1 MESWLTII
9 LWAAGG
15 IAVGYYVRLVLAQRK
30 VSHAEAE
37 ADKIIKKAQEKLDE
51 AAKREKEIIITAK
64 EEASKIRERIEKEEQ
79 QRRGEISDLDKRLR
93 QKDETLDK
101 RAMELDKK
109 QEAVFE
115 QDKEIKS
122 IKEEILKIREQQE
135 EKLSAIAKLT
145 KDEAKEL
152 LLKRAE
158 KDAKEDIVKLMHDIE
173 SQAREEADVKAR
185 DIISAAIQRYAG
197 ETAVETTTNVV
208 PIPSDEMKGRII
220 GKEGRNI
227 QAFERATGVDLIVD
241 DTPDVVVVSCFD
253 PVRRAIA
260 KNALEKLVSDGRIQP
275 ARIEEVVE
283 KAQKEIANEIKKA
296 GEEAVME
303 LGLTGLPLDLVKI
316 IGRLKYRTSYGQ
328 NILQHSV
335 ESAHLASMMA
345 AQVGADIRLSK
356 LAALMHDVGKALD
369 HEFEGGHA
377 ELSRDIAIKYGL
389 PKEVIQA
396 VEVSHEGSGGPKSAI
411 DFISMAADAIS
422 SSRPGARRES
432 LEQFIKRLVDL
443 ENIAKSFPGID
454 RVYAIQ
460 AGREVRVM
468 VIPEEV
474 DDLGI
479 IKMAKEIAQ
488 KIEKEMT
495 YPGTVKVNIIREL
508 RAEEIAKWIP
518 LEISQ

>member
-1 MESWLTII
+1 MENWLTIL
-9 LWAAGG
+9 LWVVGG
-15 IAVGYYVRLVLAQRK
+15 GLLGYYIRLALAQRK

-37 ADKIIKKAQEKLDE
+37 ADKILKKAQEKLED
-51 AAKREKEIIITAK
+51 AGKREKEIVITAK
-64 EEASKIRERIEKEEQ
+64 EEASKIRERVEKEEQ
-79 QRRGEISDLDKRLR
+79 QRRLELSELEKRLR

-101 RAMELDKK
+101 RATELDKK
-109 QEAVFE
+109 QDAVFE
-115 QDKEIKS
+115 QDKEIKEV
-122 IKEEILKIREQQE
+122 KEEVIKIREQQE
-135 EKLSAIAKLT
+135 DKLSAIAKLS

-158 KDAKEDIVKLMHDIE
+158 KDAKEDIVKLIHDIE
-173 SQAREEADVKAR
+173 SQAREEADTKAR
-185 DIISAAIQRYAG
+185 DIIATAIQRYAG
-197 ETAVETTTNVV
+197 ETAVESTTYAV

-241 DTPDVVVVSCFD
+241 DTPDVVVISCFD

-275 ARIEEVVE
+275 ARIEEVVD
-283 KAQKEIANEIKKA
+283 KAQKEIAVEIKKA

-328 NILQHSV
+328 NILHHSV
-335 ESAHLASMMA
+335 EAAHLAGMMA
-345 AQVGADIRLSK
+345 AQIGADVRLCK

-432 LEQFIKRLVDL
+432 LEQFIKRLGDL

-479 IKMAKEIAQ
+479 IKMAKEMAQ

-495 YPGTVKVNIIREL
+495 YPGVVKVNIIREL
-508 RAEEIAKWIP
+508 RAEETAK
-518 LEISQ
+518 

>member
-1 MESWLTII
+1 MIL
-9 LWAAGG
+9 LWALGG
-15 IAVGYYVRLVLAQRK
+15 ALVGYYLRWTLSQRK

-37 ADKIIKKAQEKLDE
+37 ADKILKKAQERLDE
-51 AAKREKEIIITAK
+51 AAKKEKEIVITAK
-64 EEASKIRERIEKEEQ
+64 EEASKIRERAEKEEQ
-79 QRRGEISDLDKRLR
+79 QRRGEISEVDKRLR

-101 RAMELDKK
+101 RATELDKK

-115 QDKEIKS
+115 QDKEIKEV
-122 IKEEILKIREQQE
+122 KEEVIKIREQQE
-135 EKLSAIAKLT
+135 EKLAAIAKLT

-158 KDAKEDIVKLMHDIE
+158 KEAKDDILKVMKDIE
-173 SQAREEADVKAR
+173 DQAREEAEAKAR
-185 DIISAAIQRYAG
+185 DIISAAMQRYAG
-197 ETAVETTTNVV
+197 EASVETTTNVV

-260 KNALEKLVSDGRIQP
+260 KSALEKLVSDGRIQP

-283 KAQKEIANEIKKA
+283 RAQKDIATEIKKA

-303 LGLTGLPLDLVKI
+303 LGLTGLPIDLIKLV
-316 IGRLKYRTSYGQ
+316 GRLKYRTSYGQ
-328 NILQHSV
+328 NILHHSI
-335 ESAHLASMMA
+335 EAAHLAGMMA
-345 AQVGADIRLSK
+345 AQIGADVRLAK
-356 LAALMHDVGKALD
+356 LAALMHDIGKALD
-369 HEFEGGHA
+369 HEFEGSHA
-377 ELSRDIAIKYGL
+377 ELSRDIAVKYGL

-396 VEVSHEGSGGPKSAI
+396 IEVSHEAAGGPKSAI

-422 SSRPGARRES
+422 ASRPGARRES
-432 LEQFIKRLVDL
+432 LEQFIKRLSDL

-460 AGREVRVM
+460 AGREVRVL

-479 IKMAKEIAQ
+479 IKMAKEMAQ
-488 KIEKEMT
+488 RIEKEMT
-495 YPGTVKVNIIREL
+495 YPGTVKVNVIREL
-508 RAEEIAKWIP
+508 RAEEIAK
-518 LEISQ
+518 

>member
-1 MESWLTII
+1 
-9 LWAAGG
+9 
-15 IAVGYYVRLVLAQRK
+15 
-30 VSHAEAE
+30 
-37 ADKIIKKAQEKLDE
+37 
-51 AAKREKEIIITAK
+51 
-64 EEASKIRERIEKEEQ
+64 
-79 QRRGEISDLDKRLR
+79 
-93 QKDETLDK
+93 
-101 RAMELDKK
+101 
-109 QEAVFE
+109 
-115 QDKEIKS
+115 
-122 IKEEILKIREQQE
+122 
-135 EKLSAIAKLT
+135 
-145 KDEAKEL
+145 
-152 LLKRAE
+152 
-158 KDAKEDIVKLMHDIE
+158 MHDIE

-335 ESAHLASMMA
+335 ESAHLARMMA

-508 RAEEIAKWIP
+508 RAEEIAK
-518 LEISQ
+518 

>member
-508 RAEEIAKWIP
+508 RAEEIAK
-518 LEISQ
+518 

>member
-1 MESWLTII
+1 MESWLTIL
-9 LWAAGG
+9 LWIVGG
-15 IAVGYYVRLVLAQRK
+15 GLVGYYVRLMASQRK

-37 ADKIIKKAQEKLDE
+37 ADKILKKAQDKLDE
-51 AAKREKEIIITAK
+51 AANKEKEIVIAAK
-64 EEASKIRERIEKEEQ
+64 EEASKIRERAEKEEHS
-79 QRRGEISDLDKRLR
+79 RRAEISDLDKRLR

-109 QEAVFE
+109 QESIFE
-115 QDKEIKS
+115 QDKSIKEV
-122 IKEEILKIREQQE
+122 KEEILKIRDQQE

-158 KDAKEDIVKLMHDIE
+158 KDAKDDIVKLIHDIE
-173 SQAREEADVKAR
+173 SQAREEADAKAR
-185 DIISAAIQRYAG
+185 DIISTAIARYAG
-197 ETAVETTTNVV
+197 ETAVANTTYSV

-241 DTPDVVVVSCFD
+241 DTPDVVVISCFD

-260 KNALEKLVSDGRIQP
+260 KNALDKLVADGRIQP

-283 KAQKEIANEIKKA
+283 KATKEITTEIKKA

-303 LGLTGLPLDLVKI
+303 VGVTGLPMDLVKI

-328 NILQHSV
+328 NMLQHSI
-335 ESAHLASMMA
+335 ETAHLAGLMA
-345 AQVGADIRLSK
+345 GQIGADVRMAK

-389 PKEVIQA
+389 PKEVVHA
-396 VEVSHEGSGGPKSAI
+396 VEVSHGDAGGPTTAI
-411 DFISMAADAIS
+411 DFISIAADAIS

-432 LEQFIKRLVDL
+432 LEQFIKRLSEL

-454 RVYAIQ
+454 RAYAIQ
-460 AGREVRVM
+460 AGREIRVL

-479 IKMAKEIAQ
+479 MKMAKEIAQ
-488 KIEKEMT
+488 RIEKEMT
-495 YPGTVKVNIIREL
+495 YPGTVKVNVIREL
-508 RAEEIAKWIP
+508 RAEEVAK
-518 LEISQ
+518 

>member
-1 MESWLTII
+1 MENWLTIGLWI
-9 LWAAGG
+9 LGGFAAG
-15 IAVGYYVRLVLAQRK
+15 YYARLALAQRK

-37 ADKIIKKAQEKLDE
+37 ADKILKKAQEKLDE
-51 AAKREKEIIITAK
+51 AAKKEKEIVILAK
-64 EEASKIRERIEKEEQ
+64 EEASKIRERVEKEEH
-79 QRRGEISDLDKRLR
+79 QRRSELSELDKRLR
-93 QKDETLDK
+93 QRDETLDK
-101 RAMELDKK
+101 RATELDKK
-109 QEAVFE
+109 QEGIFE
-115 QDKEIKS
+115 QDKEIKEV
-122 IKEEILKIREQQE
+122 KEAIIKIREQQE
-135 EKLSAIAKLT
+135 AKLSSIAKLT
-145 KDEAKEL
+145 KEEAKEL
-152 LLKRAE
+152 LLKRTE
-158 KDAKEDIVKLMHDIE
+158 KEAKDDILKLMKDIE
-173 SQAREEADVKAR
+173 SQAREEADAKAR
-185 DIISAAIQRYAG
+185 DIISSAIQRYAG
-197 ETAVETTTNVV
+197 ETAVEMTTNVV

-275 ARIEEVVE
+275 ARIEEVVD
-283 KAQKEIANEIKKA
+283 KAQKEINNEIKKA
-296 GEEAVME
+296 GEEAVLE
-303 LGLTGLPLDLVKI
+303 LGLTGLPSDLVKI

-328 NILQHSV
+328 NILHHSI
-335 ESAHLASMMA
+335 ESAHLAGMMA
-345 AQVGADIRLSK
+345 AQVGADVRLSK

-377 ELSRDIAIKYGL
+377 ELSRDIAVKYGL

-396 VEVSHEGSGGPKSAI
+396 IEVSHEGYGGPKSAI

-422 SSRPGARRES
+422 ASRPGARRES

-479 IKMAKEIAQ
+479 VKMAKEIAQ

-508 RAEEIAKWIP
+508 RAEETAK
-518 LEISQ
+518 